1 MKKLGATQV
10 RSTRN
15 AAIVY
20 EFALSDLQADASKP
34 NGPVVV
40 LLEGKVVGKIRP
52 MHPGYAYQPKNA
64 GVVGETFPTFRE
76 CQRSLESEE

>member
-1 MKKLGATQV
+1 MKKLGATQI

-34 NGPVVV
+34 KGPVVV

-52 MHPGYAYQPKNA
+52 LDGGGYQFVTKNNN
-64 GVVGETFPTFRE
+64 VGDVFQTLRD
-76 CQRSLESEE
+76 CQRSLETE